1 MAQQAETITVTAAPA
16 SRAGDTTTVLSAAD
30 IARSGASNLGDL
42 LNQLPSFGTQGV
54 NGSANDGGYGE
65 YFVDLRNL
73 NFNRTLVLV
82 DGKRFVLSGIQ
93 TDEAVDLNSIP
104 VAFIDHVEV
113 LRDGTQPGYAV
124 DAVAGVVN
132 VVLKDQVDGLHL
144 DTYGGG
150 ATARGAGTGEVSLT
164 GGHSL
169 PDGHLAF
176 GLDVYRRD
184 PVLQSDRSWA
194 ANPIA
199 SATATTAGS
208 QFLFGSPATAG
219 GHAIGAGVDAVALG
233 GGRTRAYDPAQDYFD
248 PAPDRYLQGGLQRAS
263 LYADAD
269 TRLTDSVSADAEML
283 FTDRRATTSLPPEM
297 LGLNGTQKH
306 PDGFVVP
313 GADPF
318 NPFGEA
324 VTLERTVSETGPQ
337 ETTTSG
343 PVWRVLGGLEGT
355 LGAWNWSLGYN
366 HGQSFS
372 RYDATNQI
380 DLTRALAT
388 VGDGACPQA
397 AGCVA
402 ADWFGPGSLSR
413 QALSYIAY
421 TGKTQ
426 SRYAETQGLARIGG
440 PVGTLPGGTARL
452 SLGGEIRSEA
462 GSTSVDAVTA
472 RGDQAGPDAAATSGG
487 YETYEAFGT
496 ADLPLLRDL
505 PGIRALSLQLAGR
518 ENATSRYGGLPA
530 LRAAVDY
537 VPLPGVHLHAITGT
551 ARRPPAITE
560 AFGGITATAQEV
572 ADPCDAANGLR
583 GNPVVAANCAAQGL
597 GPGFRQ
603 TSPLIQVESG
613 GNAHLHPEQSENE
626 TLGVTLA
633 PPAWP
638 FLSASVDWYHY
649 RVRGAIDSLADT
661 NPEIIPDGC
670 YESAHLGSPL
680 CGLITRIGGGG
691 NAGQI
696 GNILALDEN
705 VGTIKTDGLE
715 FGMTARL
722 ELPDHA
728 ALKLD
733 AETDWLLDYRLH
745 TAGTPGFAQYAGTR
759 LRSRVTAALD
769 WRDWSASATT
779 RVTSGG
785 RVLDQAPGS
794 LFGQAPAIV
803 YEDLQVSR
811 RFHRVT
817 AMLGVDNLLDR
828 RPPTLVDGETNT
840 STATYDVVGRFI
852 FGRVSYDF

>member
-1 MAQQAETITVTAAPA
+1 MPRLPPLILAAALLAAAAPPAMAQQAETITVTAAPA
-16 SRAGDTTTVLSAAD
+16 SRAGDTTTVLGAAE

-54 NGSANDGGYGE
+54 NGAANDGGYGE

-113 LRDGTQPGYAV
+113 LRDGTQPRYAA

-132 VVLKDQVDGLHL
+132 VVLRNHVDGLHL

-150 ATARGAGTGEVSLT
+150 ATAGGAGTAEVSLT

-184 PVLQSDRSWA
+184 PVLQSDRGWA
-194 ANPIA
+194 AEPIA
-199 SATATTAGS
+199 SALGSAAGP
-208 QFLFGSPATAG
+208 QFLFGSPATEG
-219 GHAIGAGVDAVALG
+219 GHAIGPGVDAVALG
-233 GGRTRAYDPAQDYFD
+233 GGRTRAYDPAQDDFN
-248 PAPDRYLQGGLQRAS
+248 PAPGRFLQGGLQRATF
-263 LYADAD
+263 YADAD
-269 TRLTDSVSADAEML
+269 TRLTDNVSADAELL
-283 FTDRRATTSLPPEM
+283 FTDRRATNALPPAM
-297 LGLNGTQKH
+297 LGLNGTQRH

-324 VTLERTVSETGPQ
+324 VTLARTVAETGPQ

-343 PVWRVLGGLEGT
+343 PVWRVLGGLDGSLGT
-355 LGAWNWSLGYN
+355 WDWSVGYN

-388 VGDGACPQA
+388 VGDGACPGA
-397 AGCVA
+397 AGSVA

-462 GSTSVDAVTA
+462 GSSSVDAVTA

-487 YETYEAFGT
+487 YKTYEAFGT

-518 ENATSRYGGLPA
+518 ETATSRYGGLPV

-537 VPLPGVHLHAITGT
+537 APLPGVHLHAITGT

-583 GNPVVAANCAAQGL
+583 GNPVVAANCAGQG
-597 GPGFRQ
+597 
-603 TSPLIQVESG
+603 
-613 GNAHLHPEQSENE
+613 
-626 TLGVTLA
+626 
-633 PPAWP
+633 
-638 FLSASVDWYHY
+638 
-649 RVRGAIDSLADT
+649 
-661 NPEIIPDGC
+661 
-670 YESAHLGSPL
+670 
-680 CGLITRIGGGG
+680 
-691 NAGQI
+691 AG
-696 GNILALDEN
+696 
-705 VGTIKTDGLE
+705 
-715 FGMTARL
+715 ARL
-722 ELPDHA
+722 PADLA
-728 ALKLD
+728 AD
-733 AETDWLLDYRLH
+733 
-745 TAGTPGFAQYAGTR
+745 PGGKRRQ
-759 LRSRVTAALD
+759 
-769 WRDWSASATT
+769 SASAP
-779 RVTSGG
+779 RAIGERNAGRHAGAARLAVPVREHGLVSLPGARRDRFAGRHQSRNHSGWVLCERASGQSVMRPDHPHRRRRQCRPDRQHSRSG
-785 RVLDQAPGS
+785 RECRHDQDGRAGIRNDRAAGAAGSCGPETGCPNRLAAGLPSAHRWHAGLCAICRHLSRPGRWRPVC
-794 LFGQAPAIV
+794 QAAIARDGGAGLAGLV
-803 YEDLQVSR
+803 GLHHHPRHEWRAGAGPGALVAVR
-811 RFHRVT
+811 PGAR
-817 AMLGVDNLLDR
+817 DR
-828 RPPTLVDGETNT
+828 L
-840 STATYDVVGRFI
+840 
-852 FGRVSYDF
+852 